1 MATCAGV
8 STAGSMHLGYV
19 VGLQPGCTGLQPGR
33 TGLQPGCT
41 GLQPGCTGVA
51 AVRGAG
57 RGQQRTCTRRH
68 GRRGAARAA
77 VRRSARG
84 PSATAPRRL
93 ACSMGGGDAVR
104 VGHVYMCAR
113 VHRVCVRACARARA
127 RACAWCM
134 GAACFD
140 GDAEGREAR
149 GAHHV
154 ELLVRERH
162 PVRSAAPG
170 LGLGLGLANPYPTL
184 T

>member
-1 MATCAGV
+1 MYE
-8 STAGSMHLGYV
+8 TA
-19 VGLQPGCTGLQPGR
+19 R
-33 TGLQPGCT
+33 KE
-41 GLQPGCTGVA
+41 
-51 AVRGAG
+51 G
-57 RGQQRTCTRRH
+57 RGS
-68 GRRGAARAA
+68 GGGAAECA
-77 VRRSARG
+77 RSERHSTTSPG
-84 PSATAPRRL
+84 
-93 ACSMGGGDAVR
+93 MQHGGGDAVR

-127 RACAWCM
+127 CACAWCM

>member
-1 MATCAGV
+1 MRRREHRGQHAPGIRGRVAAWMHRAAAWTHRAAAGTYRV
-8 STAGSMHLGYV
+8 AARMH
-19 VGLQPGCTGLQPGR
+19 
-33 TGLQPGCT
+33 
-41 GLQPGCTGVA
+41 GVA

-93 ACSMGGGDAVR
+93 ACSMGVGDAVR

-127 RACAWCM
+127 CACAWCM